1 MRNTPSSR
9 YLTVRLFAV
18 FVLVCST
25 STSQKAQAQQQY
37 VTLTGTVI
45 NLNTQEPLPGVSVV
59 IDDLVLATTTVD
71 GTFKVATTRIRPG
84 SNVVTFRRLGYGQVA
99 TLLWIADGQS
109 DAGLQAALEP
119 LAVRLVTIVVE
130 EERIPR
136 GKLRGFYER
145 RATAIGRF
153 LGPEEIERRR
163 RHTVSDILATVPGI
177 LVNPVGGIR
186 FARGSCRGGPEFYL
200 DGLPLRT
207 LANLG
212 IDQIVNHEDIVAIE
226 VYSGSARVP
235 LQYSA
240 TNSDCGVILIWTR

>member
-1 MRNTPSSR
+1 MR
-9 YLTVRLFAV
+9 YLTVRLFAAL
-18 FVLVCST
+18 VLVCST
-25 STSQKAQAQQQY
+25 STSQETQAQQRY
-37 VTLTGTVI
+37 VTLTGTVT
-45 NLNTQEPLPGVSVV
+45 NLDTQEPLPGVSVV
-59 IDDLVLATTTVD
+59 IDGRVIATTTAD
-71 GTFKVATTRIRPG
+71 GTFRVATTRIKPG

-99 TLLWIADGQS
+99 KLLWIADGQS
-109 DAGLQAALEP
+109 DAGLQAALET